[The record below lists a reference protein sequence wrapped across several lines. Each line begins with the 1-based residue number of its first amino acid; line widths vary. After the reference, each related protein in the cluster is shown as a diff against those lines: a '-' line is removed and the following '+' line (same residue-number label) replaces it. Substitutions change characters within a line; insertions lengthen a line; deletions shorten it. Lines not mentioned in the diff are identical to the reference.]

1 MRMQRPTLA
10 TFLLLLCGPLMA
22 SAQDTLR
29 PPLLRVVPE
38 QDTVVTSSSAYR
50 LSGSTRPGWQVA
62 LNDSALR
69 VYPSGAFVGLLPL
82 AVGEN
87 RFALRAWSGPSQ
99 TDSQVFFI
107 VRRKP
112 LETTPADTLAIEDL
126 MLEPS
131 AELWVRAGE
140 AVIVRC
146 KGTPGCAASF
156 LQGRQMI
163 ELPPEQA
170 QGLRGVYEGAFAV
183 GGADTFRGTSVVVR
197 LTAPDGRFVER
208 PTGGT
213 LSIVGKDG
221 PLVGVTKGE
230 KPFINYG
237 LGGDRLGGAKMGFLV
252 PGVRLAID
260 GRRGQQYRVALSPDL
275 EAWIPVEQ
283 VDLLPP
289 GTHPPFSLTGSWN
302 VRGTTKEDIV
312 SVELSEQLPFTS
324 SVDLHPTRIHVD
336 IHGAVSNTN
345 WITQTLTAKEIG
357 AVSYSVPARGVF
369 RVTLELRHR
378 QLWGYSIGYAGNAL
392 VISVRRPPEKRA
404 LRRLF
409 IAVDAGHG
417 GDNDGAI
424 GSTGSKEKEVNLA
437 TALHLKRLL
446 EEEGAK
452 VMLTRS
458 GDSSSNNMDRLKKV
472 VGAGADLLISIH
484 SNSIGNTSDPAK
496 VLGVS
501 TYYRYLWARP
511 LSMAVLQEVLKT
523 GVANFGNVGA
533 FNFTLSGPT
542 ELPTVLVELAFMS
555 HPEDEMKLMDDAFRR
570 EMAER
575 ILDGVEEFLD
585 TCED

>member
-1 MRMQRPTLA
+1 MRKLIIPLILVLCVPSLA
-10 TFLLLLCGPLMA
+10 G
-22 SAQDTLR
+22 AQDTLR
-29 PPLLRVVPE
+29 PALLRVVPE
-38 QDTVVTSSSAYR
+38 QDTVLTSSPAYR
-50 LSGSTRPGWQVA
+50 LSGSTRPGWQVT

-82 AVGEN
+82 SVGEN
-87 RFALRAWSGPSQ
+87 RFALRAWSGPLHA
-99 TDSQVFFI
+99 DSSVFLI

-112 LETTPADTLAIEDL
+112 LETTPADTLAIEDV

-131 AELWVRAGE
+131 AELWVREGE
-140 AVIVRC
+140 DVVVRC
-146 KGTPGCAASF
+146 KGTPGCAGSF
-156 LQGRQMI
+156 PQGREMI

-170 QGLRGVYEGAFAV
+170 QGLRGVYEGTFTV
-183 GGADTFRGTSVVVR
+183 NRADTFRGTTMVVR
-197 LTAPDGRFVER
+197 LTMPDGRFVER

-230 KPFINYG
+230 KPFINFG

-275 EAWIPVEQ
+275 EGWIPVEQ

-302 VRGTTKEDIV
+302 VRGTAREDIV
-312 SVELSEQLPFTS
+312 SIELTEKLPFTS
-324 SVDLHPTRIHVD
+324 SVDLRPTRIHVD

-357 AVSYSVPARGVF
+357 AVSYSVPSRGVF
-369 RVTLELRHR
+369 RVTLDLRHR
-378 QLWGYSIGYAGNAL
+378 QLWGYAIGYAGNSL

-417 GDNDGAI
+417 GDNEGAI
-424 GSTGSKEKEVNLA
+424 GSTGAKEKDVNLA

-446 EEEGAK
+446 EEEGAR
-452 VMLTRS
+452 VMLTRG
-458 GDSSSNNMDRLKKV
+458 GDSASNNMDRLKKV

-484 SNSIGNTSDPAK
+484 SNSVGNNSDPAK
-496 VLGVS
+496 VSGVS

-523 GVANFGNVGA
+523 GLANFGNVGA

-542 ELPTVLVELAFMS
+542 ELPTVLVEQAFMS
-555 HPEDEMKLMDDAFRR
+555 HPEDEMKLLDETFRK

-575 ILDGVEEFLD
+575 IVDGVEEFLD

>member
-1 MRMQRPTLA
+1 
-10 TFLLLLCGPLMA
+10 
-22 SAQDTLR
+22 
-29 PPLLRVVPE
+29 
-38 QDTVVTSSSAYR
+38 
-50 LSGSTRPGWQVA
+50 
-62 LNDSALR
+62 
-69 VYPSGAFVGLLPL
+69 
-82 AVGEN
+82 
-87 RFALRAWSGPSQ
+87 
-99 TDSQVFFI
+99 
-107 VRRKP
+107 
-112 LETTPADTLAIEDL
+112 
-126 MLEPS
+126 
-131 AELWVRAGE
+131 
-140 AVIVRC
+140 
-146 KGTPGCAASF
+146 
-156 LQGRQMI
+156 MI

-170 QGLRGVYEGAFAV
+170 QGLRGVYEGVFTV
-183 GGADTFRGTSVVVR
+183 SGADTFRGTSVVVR
-197 LTAPDGRFVER
+197 LTTPDGRFVER
-208 PTGGT
+208 PTGGA

-221 PLVGVTKGE
+221 PLVGVTRGE

-260 GRRGQQYRVALSPDL
+260 GRRGPQYRVALSPDL
-275 EAWIPVEQ
+275 EGWMPVEQ

-302 VRGTTKEDIV
+302 VRGTSKEDVV
-312 SVELSEQLPFTS
+312 SIELSERLPFTS
-324 SVDLHPTRIHVD
+324 SVDLHPTRIHID
-336 IHGAVSNTN
+336 LHGAVSNTN

-484 SNSIGNTSDPAK
+484 SNSIGNSSDPAK
-496 VLGVS
+496 VSGVS

-523 GVANFGNVGA
+523 GLVNFGNVGA

-555 HPEDEMKLMDDAFRR
+555 HPEDEMKLLDDAFRK
-570 EMAER
+570 EMAEK
-575 ILDGVEEFLD
+575 IVEGVEEFLD